1 MKQWWP
7 ISLGIVTAMG
17 GFLDA
22 STIASAGEA
31 GSRFGLGLVW
41 ALVFAT
47 LAVIP
52 LIEMVGRFS
61 SVSHKPYAAAIREN
75 FGLRFFCASPC
86 FSVRWASIRCNLLT
100 GPQAGAGRVAGG
112 LRRVCAW
119 VLRDRFESRIP
130 LEEVHA
136 FGPTIILRKQA
147 REYQVGQSERW
158 IVRHLL
164 RWIPGSGD

>member
-1 MKQWWP
+1 MSCNHQQLFLRD
-7 ISLGIVTAMG
+7 IIDAQLESADHRALGRVA
-17 GFLDA
+17 D
-22 STIASAGEA
+22 
-31 GSRFGLGLVW
+31 
-41 ALVFAT
+41 
-47 LAVIP
+47 
-52 LIEMVGRFS
+52 IEVE
-61 SVSHKPYAAAIREN
+61 VREN
-75 FGLRFFCASPC
+75 GCLALT
-86 FSVRWASIRCNLLT
+86 ALLT